1 MVERAA
7 GRQYVGVKAG
17 IGCGNVQ
24 PHIAHEGTA
33 RTAGE
38 VLAKRDVKISRDRHM
53 SVISSSCRKHFTVQV
68 LVAVEPARLPS
79 QIVGCAER
87 TGRFGLSQGD
97 ASMPNRQFVKKADA
111 EDLKRFALKT

>member
-7 GRQYVGVKAG
+7 GHQYVGVKVG
-17 IGCGNVQ
+17 IGCGKVQ
-24 PHIAHEGTA
+24 PYIAYEGTA

-53 SVISSSCRKHFTVQV
+53 PVISSSHRKHFAVQV
-68 LVAVEPARLPS
+68 LMAIDLGQLPG

-87 TGRFGLSQGD
+87 TGRFDLSDGD
-97 ASMPNRQFVKKADA
+97 A
-111 EDLKRFALKT
+111 